1 MQAAKIVPNLWFH
14 SEGGSISPLLF
25 YYKTVFQDDFKAGG
39 IIPLGE
45 TPSGFTELC
54 EVELFGQKYVFM
66 TTALE
71 HHPLNDAVSFMIHC
85 ENQQEIDT
93 IWDYFTQEGQE
104 SQCGWCIDKFGLRW
118 QVIPKNLGELMR
130 KPNAFSIMMGQK
142 KIVID
147 AF

>member
-14 SEGGSISPLLF
+14 SEGGSISPLLS

-54 EVELFGQKYVFM
+54 EVVLFGQKYVFM

-130 KPNAFSIMMGQK
+130 KPNAFSVLMGQK